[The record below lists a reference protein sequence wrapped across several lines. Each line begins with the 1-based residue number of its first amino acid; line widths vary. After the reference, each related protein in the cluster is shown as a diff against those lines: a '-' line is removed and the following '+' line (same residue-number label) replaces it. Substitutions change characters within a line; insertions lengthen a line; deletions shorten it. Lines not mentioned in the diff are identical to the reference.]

1 MYFKK
6 EKRKMFDCNRCICA
20 TCRHSKKC
28 CRSCKGIVRLCDG
41 WEVIEMITGY
51 QKSYI
56 EKLYERLGQEVE
68 DDVEELTKREATKR
82 IKELKELLE
91 GY

>member
-6 EKRKMFDCNRCICA
+6 EKRKMFDCSKCICI
-20 TCRHSKKC
+20 TCRHNKKC
-28 CRSCKGIVRLCDG
+28 CKNCKGIIGLCDG
-41 WEVIEMITGY
+41 WEAIEMITDY
-51 QKSYI
+51 QKKYI
-56 EKLYERLGQEVE
+56 TKLYERLGQEVE
-68 DDVEELTKREATKR
+68 DDVEDLTKREATKR